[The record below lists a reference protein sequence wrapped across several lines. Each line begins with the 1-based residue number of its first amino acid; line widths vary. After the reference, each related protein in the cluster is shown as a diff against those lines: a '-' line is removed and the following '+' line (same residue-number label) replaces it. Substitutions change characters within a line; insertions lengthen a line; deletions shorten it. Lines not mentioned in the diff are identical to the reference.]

1 MCTGIF
7 AGLSAKAA
15 EEMLSE
21 GKTDITP
28 WWRTLKEGGKLNDK
42 FPGGAAG
49 QAARL
54 VAEGFIIEPGRGT
67 QPPKVKHY
75 EKYLVEA

>member
-21 GKTDITP
+21 GKTEITP
-28 WWRTLKEGGKLNDK
+28 YWRALKEGGKLNEK
-42 FPGGAAG
+42 FPGGAAS
-49 QAARL
+49 QAERL
-54 VAEGFIIEPGRGT
+54 IAEGFDIEPGKGK
-67 QPPKVKHY
+67 QPPKVKDY